1 MPTWSKVKRPL
12 WHRSVV
18 EQRVLDG
25 LLATDGV
32 IQVALLDQDGFAT
45 CTAPRHDDTVEGLA
59 HVVGPLDASGVD
71 RITLQGENACV
82 MAERLKGERVVVLKC
97 ETDANLGKIRSAFTQ
112 SIASLNALFV

>member
-1 MPTWSKVKRPL
+1 M
-12 WHRSVV
+12 

-32 IQVALLDQDGFAT
+32 IQVALLDRDGLAT
-45 CTAPRHDDTVEGLA
+45 FTAPRHDDTVEGLA
-59 HVVGPLDASGVD
+59 YVVGPLDASGSD
-71 RITLQGENACV
+71 RITVQGENACV

-97 ETDANLGKIRSAFTQ
+97 ETDANLGKIRSVFTQ